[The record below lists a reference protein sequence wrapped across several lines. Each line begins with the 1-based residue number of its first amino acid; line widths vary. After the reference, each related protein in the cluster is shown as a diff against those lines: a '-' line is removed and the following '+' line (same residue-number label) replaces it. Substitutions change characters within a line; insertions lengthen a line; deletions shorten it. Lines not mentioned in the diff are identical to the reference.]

1 MLIRFTLPLLIALT
15 LLSPVHAQD
24 KDTAGQLAALE
35 ARVTELE
42 AMNAILIDRLL
53 GLESADAGPFVDRVR
68 EALMTDPGMLF
79 DAVDEYDRQQVAA
92 QIEVYGDEL
101 SGDAYLPVLG
111 NPDGDITLVEY
122 FDYNCGYCR
131 RAMEDVL
138 ALVEADGNIRLV
150 LKEFPI
156 LSEQSQEAALMAIAA
171 AQEGVDYLTLHRLAM
186 TSGGTVDGNV
196 ILQNAA
202 LLGGDIEAIEARL
215 AANEQSYLQSLLIT
229 REVTNA
235 LGITGTPAFFIDG
248 QVIPGAV
255 SRGQL
260 ENTIAE
266 IRAARDEG

>member
-1 MLIRFTLPLLIALT
+1 MMLRLTLPLLLALT
-15 LLSPVHAQD
+15 FVAPARAQD
-24 KDTAGQLAALE
+24 TSAQLAALE
-35 ARVTELE
+35 ARLADLE

-53 GLESADAGPFVDRVR
+53 NLESADAGAFVDQVR
-68 EALMTDPGMLF
+68 EALLADPAMLF
-79 DAVDEYDRQQVAA
+79 DAVDEYERQQVGPQLEIYA
-92 QIEVYGDEL
+92 DEL
-101 SGDAYLPVLG
+101 SGDPYLPVLG

-138 ALVEADGNIRLV
+138 ALVEADGNIRLI

-156 LSEQSQEAALMAIAA
+156 LSEQSQDAALMAVAA

-202 LLGGDIEAIEARL
+202 LLGGDVEAIQARLDANQQEYIEA
-215 AANEQSYLQSLLIT
+215 LLVT
-229 REVTNA
+229 REVTSA

-248 QVIPGAV
+248 EVIPGAV

-266 IRAARDEG
+266 IRTSREEG